1 MCLIPSE
8 EMAESNRIQSRH
20 VKNSPMERTVSD
32 RYGSRNWL
40 WSGWCASLLLLLIAM
55 STSALADDAATPVPG
70 AASTVAPENP
80 PPAEGL
86 FSRMFNG
93 LPQNILQIAEAL
105 NYWILPFGLATF
117 IAIWFTTER
126 LVVLRR
132 GRVIPKP
139 FVQRFIKLVEDGEIE
154 RDEALQVC
162 EENNSP
168 VAMVF
173 AHGVRKWG
181 KASVEV
187 EQAIID
193 GGERQ
198 VSALRKHL
206 RVINGV
212 ATITPL
218 IGLLGTVWGML
229 ESFNQIAEA
238 GAMGQTSQLASG
250 IALAL
255 VTTAA
260 GLVIAIP
267 SLIAYMYL
275 SGRVDALVIE
285 MDELAQKVVH
295 AISAEG
301 IEERATRPRV
311 TPETQRKKAV

>member
-40 WSGWCASLLLLLIAM
+40 WCGWCASLLLLLIAM

-193 GGERQ
+193 WLDSRTHRQ
-198 VSALRKHL
+198 AAP
-206 RVINGV
+206 V
-212 ATITPL
+212 A
-218 IGLLGTVWGML
+218 
-229 ESFNQIAEA
+229 
-238 GAMGQTSQLASG
+238 
-250 IALAL
+250 
-255 VTTAA
+255 
-260 GLVIAIP
+260 
-267 SLIAYMYL
+267 
-275 SGRVDALVIE
+275 
-285 MDELAQKVVH
+285 
-295 AISAEG
+295 
-301 IEERATRPRV
+301 
-311 TPETQRKKAV
+311 